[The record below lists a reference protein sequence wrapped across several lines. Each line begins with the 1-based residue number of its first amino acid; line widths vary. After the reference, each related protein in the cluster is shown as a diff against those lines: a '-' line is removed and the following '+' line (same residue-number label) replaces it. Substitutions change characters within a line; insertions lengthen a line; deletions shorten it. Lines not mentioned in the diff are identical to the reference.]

1 MFTQFDIFRRLWYNI
16 QLVEGIIM
24 EINKKNEMQIIRLH
38 ENTFWNVDGNT
49 EENLKIFKELL
60 RDYIIKLKKIV
71 ESDFD
76 KLFDQELYTILNDV
90 YDIQLDQNDYL
101 FMLSKYNGK
110 RYVDFNLLPTT
121 MFFKSVKSE
130 GHGKSLDMWEQL
142 YQVCYLVAI
151 SDTFECDY
159 NKIYS
164 KEEIKELVDNKT
176 IILLKRK
183 DKEADYYGS
192 FAQGDY
198 EQIPTLGIDVSDY
211 TDNLNQFVLDN
222 FNLFGELLRKKFT
235 KARVLKDIKE
245 IIEEFDCDINDVF
258 DEIDSDDLDYSDIA
272 RVCKEWYDS
281 SEEKEDYQGIQKK
294 LSR

>member
-1 MFTQFDIFRRLWYNI
+1 
-16 QLVEGIIM
+16 M

-49 EENLKIFKELL
+49 EENLKIFKEFL

-76 KLFDQELYTILNDV
+76 KLSDQELYTILNDV

-101 FMLSKYNGK
+101 FMLSKYNKK
-110 RYVDFNLLPTT
+110 RYVGFISLPTT
-121 MFFKSVKSE
+121 MLFKSIKSE
-130 GHGKSLDMWEQL
+130 GHGRNLDRWEQP

-159 NKIYS
+159 NKTYS

-198 EQIPTLGIDVSDY
+198 EQIPTLGIDVSNY

-222 FNLFGELLRKKFT
+222 FNLFGKLLRKKFT

-245 IIEEFDCDINDVF
+245 IIEELKCDINDVF
-258 DEIDSDDLDYSDIA
+258 DKIDSDDLDYSDIA

-281 SEEKEDYQGIQKK
+281 SEEKEYYQGIQKK
-294 LSR
+294 ISR